1 MGESIKTLLQQQL
14 KLVLILLWQVRQFL
28 IVKIMQRPFPN
39 FVKRLLSS
47 LSIFLLLTPILAAEK
62 IDLNQYLDRIEIA
75 DNNFTRQQGLMYR
88 QSLPENAGMWFV
100 WQEHTVQCM
109 WMKNTGIP
117 LSIAFVDRRGKIFN
131 IYDLQPY
138 QRRSVCSKRAAQY
151 ALEVNQGWFSK
162 NNIRVGDVIDV
173 RSIKK

>member
-1 MGESIKTLLQQQL
+1 
-14 KLVLILLWQVRQFL
+14 
-28 IVKIMQRPFPN
+28 MQRPFPN

-62 IDLNQYLDRIEIA
+62 IDLNQYLERIEIA

-117 LSIAFVDRRGKIFN
+117 LSVAFVDRRGKIFN

>member
-1 MGESIKTLLQQQL
+1 MFIKYISFSTKSISFSHFTSESKAG
-14 KLVLILLWQVRQFL
+14 FL

-39 FVKRLLSS
+39 FVKSLLSS
-47 LSIFLLLTPILAAEK
+47 LSIFLLLTPILAADK

-138 QRRSVCSKRAAQY
+138 QRRSVCSNRAAQY